1 MKQHRGIL
9 ALFAALLL
17 FLGGSSVALAQ
28 SDDPDE
34 TGWYARYWNNLEQ
47 SGQPAWA
54 RSEGELDH
62 NWGLQ
67 SPHAL
72 VDSDDFSARWT
83 SFVYFEAGT
92 YRFTLTSDDGARL
105 WIDDGY
111 VIDSWEVRPAT
122 TDVATVQLD
131 EGTHSIALDY
141 FDTRGQALVSL
152 DWQRV
157 DEAGD
162 ERVTISPLQGPR
174 GTVLDVSAS
183 GFTPNSTVLV
193 GIGHAE
199 SETVVDVEETT
210 DASGRLDT
218 TITVPQIA
226 RVGEPWVVVV
236 RSGEERAFSAEF
248 TVTGAPQDDG
258 DIPEEDNNVCG
269 ETYVVG
275 EDDWLARI
283 ARTCNVSIQAI
294 LALNPAL
301 TNPNV
306 VQPGQTL
313 RLPPAGGVAQPEV
326 SITPD
331 SGEPGTVLQVNAIG
345 FAPNTQATVGIGV
358 ANSEPSSAIIATTNA
373 QGRLQAN
380 ITVPATA
387 QPGAIWRVLVSS
399 QGRSALSEDFAVTGG
414 EALATTYY
422 NLRLRSGPGTNFEQ
436 IGSVPVDTTVPVLG
450 RNLRGDWLQ
459 VRYQGQEGW
468 IAAWLSQT
476 PDLDDVPVVSGE

>member
-1 MKQHRGIL
+1 MKQRRAVL
-9 ALFAALLL
+9 ALCTVFLL
-17 FLGGSSVALAQ
+17 FLGGGGVALAQ
-28 SDDPDE
+28 SDAPGG
-34 TGWYARYWNNLEQ
+34 TGWYARYWNNLDQ
-47 SGQPAWA
+47 VGQPVWA
-54 RSEGELDH
+54 RNEGPLDH
-62 NWGLQ
+62 NWGLE

-72 VDSDDFSARWT
+72 VNSDGFSARWT

-105 WIDDGY
+105 WIDDRY
-111 VIDSWEVRPAT
+111 VIDSWEVRPET
-122 TDVATVQLD
+122 TDVVTVQLD

-141 FDTRGQALVSL
+141 FDVRGHALVSL

-157 DEAGD
+157 DEAGN
-162 ERVTISPLQGPR
+162 ESVTISPLQGPV
-174 GTVLDVSAS
+174 GTVLDVTAS

-193 GIGHAE
+193 GIGHAQ

-210 DASGRLDT
+210 DAAGRLET
-218 TITVPQIA
+218 TIAVPEIA

-236 RSGEERAFSAEF
+236 RSGEELGYSAEF
-248 TVTGAPQDDG
+248 TVTEAPQDDSS
-258 DIPEEDNNVCG
+258 IPEEDNNICG
-269 ETYVVG
+269 DTYVVG
-275 EDDWLARI
+275 ENDWLARI

-306 VQPGQTL
+306 VYPGQVL
-313 RLPPAGGVAQPEV
+313 RLPPAAGVAQPEV

-345 FAPNTQATVGIGV
+345 FEPDTQATVGIGV
-358 ANSEPSSAIIATTNA
+358 AGSEPSSAIIARTNA
-373 QGRLQAN
+373 QGRLQTN
-380 ITVPATA
+380 ITVPAVA

-399 QGRSALSEDFAVTGG
+399 QGQSALSEDFTVTGG
-414 EALATTYY
+414 EAVATTYY

-450 RNLRGDWLQ
+450 RNLRGDWLL
-459 VRYQGQEGW
+459 VRYAGQEGW
-468 IAAWLSQT
+468 IAAWLSET
-476 PDLDDVPVVSGE
+476 PELDEVPVVDGV